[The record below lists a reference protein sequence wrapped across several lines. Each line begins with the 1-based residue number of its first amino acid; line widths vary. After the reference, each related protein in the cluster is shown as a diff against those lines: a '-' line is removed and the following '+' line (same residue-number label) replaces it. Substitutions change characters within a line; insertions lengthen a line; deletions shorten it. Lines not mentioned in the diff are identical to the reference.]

1 MISQR
6 FVARRL
12 PFAAYEIKAE
22 RRNNEGFT
30 VKRELV
36 DVFALKTIFAVII
49 VAVFTNANVW
59 LCRNNSGD

>member
-30 VKRELV
+30 VKKRTSRR
-36 DVFALKTIFAVII
+36 FCA
-49 VAVFTNANVW
+49 
-59 LCRNNSGD
+59 